1 MVKMYLH
8 SVNFHI
14 LKVKLNVGGTPI
26 KILIGIEK
34 SKTGY
39 HNYCGFLV
47 RLELNELIRSKLDC
61 FEIECKILIGD
72 LYSTSRK

>member
-8 SVNFHI
+8 SVNVHI

-34 SKTGY
+34 SQIGH
-39 HNYCGFLV
+39 HNYFGFLV
-47 RLELNELIRSKLDC
+47 RLELNYI
-61 FEIECKILIGD
+61 
-72 LYSTSRK
+72 